1 MADNIVDIPLACP
14 VKFFPADDPEYPS
27 FDYSPAIDIVPP
39 QKRPVSYNNAR
50 QIYPQKWFNDGITN
64 DLIVI
69 QISSTFS
76 PVALDLLDCNGTVIS
91 THVPTSPANPA
102 IVAGWALYE
111 WQLIPPISKR
121 YYWKLRVGDPDTL
134 EEFISEPQETI
145 NDKTKTLFFRYKNTF
160 NYFDIVF
167 GTGIEFQFRCEGR
180 IGRVQ
185 PKVKGA
191 DWEDQP
197 LNLETIKAK
206 PYRQFPLILGEDA
219 GVADW
224 VADKVNRILAMDTV
238 FINGVQYT
246 KPVEEEIVPQ
256 DIGVWPFS
264 CWTTNIRQTKNRN
277 SVRRQNG
284 NTPAVFYLVTYNIDT
299 RLFGTMNAPPS
310 TNPITIVS
318 VE

>member
-14 VKFFPADDPEYPS
+14 IRFFPQEDPEYPS
-27 FDYSPAIDIVPP
+27 FDNAPAIDIVPP
-39 QKRPVSYNNAR
+39 QKRPVSYNDGR
-50 QIYPQKWFNDGITN
+50 QVYTQKWFNDGITN
-64 DLIVI
+64 DIIAL

-76 PVALDLLDCNGTVIS
+76 PVALDLLDCNGDVVNSYIPS
-91 THVPTSPANPA
+91 SPSNPA
-102 IVAGWALYE
+102 ILLGWALYE
-111 WQLIPPISKR
+111 WQLNPPLMER
-121 YYWKLRVGDPDTL
+121 YYWKLRVGVEDTL
-134 EEFISEPQETI
+134 EVFISEPQETI
-145 NDKTKTLFFRYKNTF
+145 KDKNKTLFFKYKNSF

-180 IGRVQ
+180 VGRIQ
-185 PKVKGA
+185 PKMKGA

-206 PYRQFPLILGEDA
+206 PFRMFPLIIGEDA

-224 VADKVNRILAMDTV
+224 VADKVNCILAMDTD
-238 FINGVQYT
+238 FINGIQYT
-246 KPVEEEIVPQ
+246 KPVEEELQPQ
-256 DIGVWPFS
+256 EIGVWP
-264 CWTTNIRQTKNRN
+264 WTSWTVNIRQTKNRR
-277 SVRRQNG
+277 SLRRQNG
-284 NTPAVFYLVTYNIDT
+284 NSPAEFFLVTYNIDT

>member
-14 VKFFPADDPEYPS
+14 VKFFPAEDPEYPS
-27 FDYSPAIDIVPP
+27 FDNAPAIDIVPP

-50 QIYPQKWFNDGITN
+50 QIYTQKWFNDGVTN
-64 DLIVI
+64 DLIVL

-91 THVPTSPANPA
+91 THVPASPANPA
-102 IVAGWALYE
+102 ILAGWALYE
-111 WQLIPPISKR
+111 WQLVPPQMKR

-145 NDKTKTLFFRYKNTF
+145 KDKSKTLFFKYKNSF

-185 PKVKGA
+185 PKMKGA

-219 GVADW
+219 GVSDW
-224 VADKVNRILAMDTV
+224 VADKVNRILAMDTD
-238 FINGVQYT
+238 FINGIQYT
-246 KPVEEEIVPQ
+246 KPVEEEMVPQ

-264 CWTTNIRQTKNRN
+264 CWTVTIRQTKNRN

-284 NTPAVFYLVTYNIDT
+284 NTPAVFFLVAYNIDT